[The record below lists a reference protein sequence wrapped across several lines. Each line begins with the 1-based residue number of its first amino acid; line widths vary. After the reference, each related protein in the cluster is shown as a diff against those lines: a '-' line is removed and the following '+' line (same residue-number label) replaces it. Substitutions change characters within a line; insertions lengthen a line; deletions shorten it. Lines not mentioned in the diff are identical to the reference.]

1 MYFSFTHSTEVCQ
14 LPFELTDPEA
24 GIDASALRAHAYS
37 RLRVRLLRLVLW
49 LVKCA
54 DHGWMGISGPQ
65 GRQLVNCCSALEG
78 LDLPIHV
85 YLGKLQMSS
94 QVFHYTKE
102 IGQTKGKGAGSAGDQ
117 SPACGQEVQD
127 APLPDVLEGMDLPEM
142 FCNKR

>member
-37 RLRVRLLRLVLW
+37 RLRVRLLRLVLR
-49 LVKCA
+49 LVERA

-65 GRQLVNCCSALEG
+65 GRQLFYGCGTLEG

-85 YLGKLQMSS
+85 SLAKLIMSPKMFLHAEEMGRTS
-94 QVFHYTKE
+94 
-102 IGQTKGKGAGSAGDQ
+102 GKGAGSGGDQ
-117 SPACGQEVQD
+117 SPACGQEV
-127 APLPDVLEGMDLPEM
+127 
-142 FCNKR
+142 

>member
-65 GRQLVNCCSALEG
+65 GRQLVNGCGALEG

-85 YLGKLQMSS
+85 YLGKLCMSP
-94 QVFHYTKE
+94 QVFLHAKE
-102 IGQTKGKGAGSAGDQ
+102 MGRTSGKGAGSGGDQ
-117 SPACGQEVQD
+117 SPACGPEVQD
-127 APLPDVLEGMDLPEM
+127 APLPDVLEEMDLPEM
-142 FCNKR
+142 L